1 MILPRLHL
9 PRQQLRLPGRLIDR
23 YLLGQ
28 LLRPMALSLAF
39 VLVALLMERVL
50 RLVDLI
56 ATEGGPFG
64 AVVTMAATLLPHYL
78 GLALPAAF
86 FISLLLL
93 VARMAEESEIDA
105 LLASGL
111 SLVRIVLPFLAA
123 GALLALVSFALFGY
137 VQPHARYGY
146 RAALHL
152 VKHGGWTGAVPG
164 GAFVAAGDGV
174 TLHAAE
180 SDSSGRVLTGVLIEE
195 REPDGR
201 SVTTTAAQG
210 FLQRDP
216 ERTDRLVLQ
225 LLDGSQ
231 MRVSRGGAVSVLKF
245 ETLMV
250 GRDLALAD
258 TLFRPRGRDE
268 REMTLGELRDGI
280 RADAGPVPSA
290 VMNGELH
297 GRLVQAASVAILP
310 LLAVPMGIA
319 AKRRRRGA
327 GVVLAAVVLVLYHHV
342 LQVGQGL
349 VELGR
354 VGPAI
359 GSWLP
364 FATLAALACWMLFRM
379 NERPGRGP
387 LDGALGLIDRSI
399 EAVRAY
405 VGRLA
410 RRPT

>member
-1 MILPRLHL
+1 
-9 PRQQLRLPGRLIDR
+9 
-23 YLLGQ
+23 
-28 LLRPMALSLAF
+28 
-39 VLVALLMERVL
+39 
-50 RLVDLI
+50 
-56 ATEGGPFG
+56 
-64 AVVTMAATLLPHYL
+64 
-78 GLALPAAF
+78 
-86 FISLLLL
+86 
-93 VARMAEESEIDA
+93 
-105 LLASGL
+105 
-111 SLVRIVLPFLAA
+111 
-123 GALLALVSFALFGY
+123 
-137 VQPHARYGY
+137 
-146 RAALHL
+146 
-152 VKHGGWTGAVPG
+152 
-164 GAFVAAGDGV
+164 
-174 TLHAAE
+174 
-180 SDSSGRVLTGVLIEE
+180 
-195 REPDGR
+195 
-201 SVTTTAAQG
+201 VTTTAAQG

-216 ERTDRLVLQ
+216 ERSDRLLLQ
-225 LLDGSQ
+225 LVDGSQ

-245 ETLMV
+245 ETLTI

-258 TLFRPRGRDE
+258 TVFRPRGRDE
-268 REMTLGELRDGI
+268 RELTLGELRHGV
-280 RADAGPVPSA
+280 RSGEGPVAPV

-319 AKRRRRGA
+319 TKRRRRGA

-387 LDGALGLIDRSI
+387 LDGALGLIDRSL

-405 VGRLA
+405 LGRLA
-410 RRPT
+410 GRPT